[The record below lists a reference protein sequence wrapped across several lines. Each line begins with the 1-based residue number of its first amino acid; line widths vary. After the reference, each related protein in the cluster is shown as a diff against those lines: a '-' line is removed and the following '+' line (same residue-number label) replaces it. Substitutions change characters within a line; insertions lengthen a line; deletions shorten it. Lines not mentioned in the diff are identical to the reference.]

1 MVAGTVGIGL
11 LSSARFA
18 FRLGAVEVAVPLAC
32 YLCEDCGEVHLR
44 ATDLSKV
51 RAARSA
57 GAVAKK
63 FRIVSSASGARRA
76 METYRLLGNFSKKK
90 EDRS

>member
-18 FRLGAVEVAVPLAC
+18 FRLGAVEVAVPLSC

-51 RAARSA
+51 RAARAA
-57 GAVAKK
+57 GAASTK
-63 FRIVSSASGARRA
+63 FRTVPSASGARRA
-76 METYRLLGNFSKKK
+76 MDTYRLLGSLAKKK
-90 EDRS
+90 GDKS